1 MIEAGG
7 NRVRCLDAEGKC
19 YATAARSTP
28 GNTWFV
34 RELVIGKWREVGRIS
49 GKQPE
54 VRQRKIVLA
63 IMKEMER

>member
-19 YATAARSTP
+19 YAYAARSKP
-28 GNTWFV
+28 GNQWQV
-34 RELVIGKWREVGRIS
+34 CELLVGKWREIGRIS